1 MNRKALG
8 LIMAAPIAALL
19 VSAPADARKHRRTY
33 TSAERH
39 RAAERD
45 HGNCLRFNKTTGAV
59 AGAVAG
65 GLLGRAVDNGGS
77 TGTVV
82 GAAGGALAG
91 HSLARNGRKRC

>member
-1 MNRKALG
+1 MNRKTLG
-8 LIMAAPIAALL
+8 LFMAAPIAALL

-33 TSAERH
+33 SAAERQ
-39 RAAERD
+39 RIADRD
-45 HGNCLRFNKTTGAV
+45 HGNCLRFNKTTGAI

-65 GLLGRAVDNGGS
+65 GLLGRAIDNGGS

-82 GAAGGALAG
+82 GAAAGGLAG